1 MSIEESNRSAPPSP
15 HTSPHQKRRRDR
27 ELTVVVAALGHAQ
40 QQGHDHV
47 ADYPCGVEDPSD
59 YERRAWRDIQG
70 FKSRPLSR
78 VMRNAGEQ
86 VAVGTAEFGKRAT
99 KYLEKHPRA
108 RSAVSR
114 GQEVAA
120 KGGAGVRT
128 VADVLPDWSDS
139 AFKSMRRTVG
149 RVSRA
154 GLSSTTV
161 VTKHKKRGH
170 DGASLSDLRRL
181 DLEQIDA
188 VRGRGASWYYPAAA
202 ALSGAGAGL
211 VISGGELVTTASA
224 GAAAAPSVGAIA
236 SAFAGDAAFVLG
248 LASRSVG
255 HISLLYGYDPE
266 EPTEKLFVLSVVNAG
281 TAISASAKTAAM
293 ADISRLTQALVRG
306 KPWAVL
312 NESVLARLSTRFA
325 EQFGVRLTK
334 QGLGKAVPAFG
345 ILIGGTLNWATLEA
359 IVDAADVAY
368 RRRFLL
374 EKYPQLGDEE
384 APRFSPDVDTAVQD
398 DTDETISVLGEL
410 KEAGGPDLHGPMG
423 DR

>member
-1 MSIEESNRSAPPSP
+1 MVAGLGDAQ
-15 HTSPHQKRRRDR
+15 HQRHDR
-27 ELTVVVAALGHAQ
+27 LAGYL
-40 QQGHDHV
+40 
-47 ADYPCGVEDPSD
+47 CGVADPSD

-86 VAVGTAEFGKRAT
+86 VATGTAELGKRAT
-99 KYLEKHPRA
+99 KYLEKHA
-108 RSAVSR
+108 GAQSAVSR

-120 KGGAGVRT
+120 KGGAAVGAGVRT
-128 VADVLPDWSDS
+128 AADVLPDWSTT
-139 AFKSMRRTVG
+139 AYESMRRTVG

-154 GLSSTTV
+154 GLSSKTV
-161 VTKHKKRGH
+161 VAKHKKRGH
-170 DGASLSDLRRL
+170 DVVSLSDLRRL

-224 GAAAAPSVGAIA
+224 GAAAAPSLGAIA
-236 SAFAGDAAFVLG
+236 GAFAGDAAFVLG

-255 HISLLYGYDPE
+255 HISLLYGYDPD
-266 EPTEKLFVLSVVNAG
+266 EPTEKLFMLSVVNAG
-281 TAISASAKTAAM
+281 TAMSASAKTAAM

-306 KPWAVL
+306 KTWAVL
-312 NESVLARLSTRFA
+312 NESVLARLSTQFA
-325 EQFGVRLTK
+325 AKFGVRLTK

-345 ILIGGTLNWATLEA
+345 ILIGGTLNWTTLEA
-359 IVDAADVAY
+359 IVDAADAAY
-368 RRRFLL
+368 RRRFLI

-384 APRFSPDVDTAVQD
+384 APGFSVDVDPAASD
-398 DTDETISVLGEL
+398 DTDETISVLDEL
-410 KEAGGPDLHGPMG
+410 KEAGGPDIHWPIG